1 MAFEQRDM
9 SGALFEN
16 DKEGNPA
23 RPDLNGSG
31 MVFGKLI
38 RIAAWAK
45 TSANGKDY
53 LSISFQE
60 HDNGFGGDGD
70 GAKKYLK
77 PQPAGEPKPGLDDD
91 KQTDFK
97 ADIPF

>member
-16 DKEGNPA
+16 DKEDNPA
-23 RPDLNGSG
+23 RPDLTGNG
-31 MVFGKLI
+31 MVFGKLV
-38 RIAAWAK
+38 RMSAWAK
-45 TSANGKDY
+45 TSKNGKDY

-60 HDNGFGGDGD
+60 HDNGFGGDSG

-77 PQPAGEPKPGLDDD
+77 PQPDGNSKPSLDEG
-91 KQTDFK
+91 KKIDFEE
-97 ADIPF
+97 DIPF